1 MNTLKL
7 VEREQKD
14 YIAIQYDGTLKTCN
28 KIAKEFNRDV
38 KTLVDLDLSGKW
50 FIYNKTDNIILVLTH
65 EEMYEKFRLHPT
77 SPYEQIAEFTP
88 LSVLKERLSKYVDM
102 RTLVGHE
109 TDSEAV
115 IREYFIFFG
124 SKPIKSGDGQF
135 TGGYYEET
143 YLDVEEKLEYTF
155 YFDNSNKPY
164 ELKVHKHDQ

>member
-1 MNTLKL
+1 MLKL

-38 KTLVDLDLSGKW
+38 KTLVDLDLGGKW

-65 EEMYEKFRLHPT
+65 EEMYAKFRLHPN
-77 SPYEQIAEFTP
+77 SPYEQITEFTP

-102 RTLVGHE
+102 RTLVRHE

-115 IREYFIFFG
+115 IREYLDFFG
-124 SKPIKSGDGQF
+124 SQPIKSSDGQF

-143 YLDVEEKLEYTF
+143 YLDKEETLEYTF
-155 YFDNSNKPY
+155 SFDNSNTPY
-164 ELKVHKHDQ
+164 ELKVYRHDQ